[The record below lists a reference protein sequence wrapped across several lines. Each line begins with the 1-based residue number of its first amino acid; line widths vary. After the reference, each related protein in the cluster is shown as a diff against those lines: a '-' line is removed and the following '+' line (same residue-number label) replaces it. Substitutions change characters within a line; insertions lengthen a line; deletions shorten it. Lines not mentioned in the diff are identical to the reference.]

1 MFRLRQDPAC
11 RAIRLLLTIAA
22 FTAGCGEAP
31 QPRNLLLISLDTL
44 RADHLGCYGYQRP
57 TSPFLDRLAS
67 QGVLFEQAYATSPWT
82 LPSHASLFTGLY
94 PSQHGVMTED
104 FALPSDVTTLAEAL
118 RGRDLA
124 TAGFVS
130 GIFLGPRFGLGRGF
144 EQYVAIPTRG
154 KSGGTATSL
163 NATARVSAGGLA
175 WLADQR
181 GRPYFLFLHY
191 FDIHSDY
198 RPEPRFA
205 ALFGEPYHGPVD
217 GSTRQLRAFLRGQIS
232 FDADDRSHLVDL
244 YDAEIRQLDQALEAL
259 FEALRERGALEQT
272 VVVVTADHGEEFFD
286 HGGVFHGR
294 TQYQEMLRVPLI
306 IVGPGIPPGLR
317 SDQPVSLVDLA
328 PTLLTL
334 LGAEVPPDVSGRD
347 LAPLWQGGGAG
358 WLERDLFAEANSTDE
373 GGSPQR
379 AVLRGRWKLVLHE
392 GGERELFDLGG
403 DPRELVNRAGGES
416 KRTADLASQLR
427 SSLGSVRKAPTLP
440 KLEPAERKQLEALG
454 YVRE

>member
-1 MFRLRQDPAC
+1 MLRLLRDPAS
-11 RAIRLLLTIAA
+11 RAIRLLLAIAA
-22 FTAGCGEAP
+22 LAAGCGEAS

-44 RADHLGCYGYQRP
+44 RADHLGCYGYARP

-94 PSQHGVMTED
+94 PSQHGVMTEELS
-104 FALPSDVTTLAEAL
+104 LPTDLPTLAEAL
-118 RGRDLA
+118 RGRDFA

-144 EQYVAIPTRG
+144 ERYGVIPTRAE
-154 KSGGTATSL
+154 SGGSATSL
-163 NATARVSAGGLA
+163 SATDRVSAGGLE
-175 WLADQR
+175 WLATRQE
-181 GRPYFLFLHY
+181 RPFFLFLHY

-217 GSTRQLRAFLRGQIS
+217 GSTRQLRAFLRGQIAI
-232 FDADDRSHLVDL
+232 DADGRAHLVDL
-244 YDAEIRQLDQALEAL
+244 YDAEIRQLDQGLEEL
-259 FEALRERGALEQT
+259 FAQLRERGALDQT
-272 VVVVTADHGEEFFD
+272 IVVVTADHGEELFD

-306 IVGPGIPPGLR
+306 LAGPGIPSGLR
-317 SDQPVSLVDLA
+317 IDQPVSLIDLA

-334 LGAEVPPDVSGRD
+334 LGALVPSAVSGRD
-347 LAPLWQGGGAG
+347 LASLWRAPGAG
-358 WLERDLFAEANSTDE
+358 WPERDLFAEANSPSD
-373 GGSPQR
+373 GASPQR
-379 AVLRGRWKLVLHE
+379 AVLRGRWKLILHE

-403 DPRELVNRAGGES
+403 DPRERVNRAAAEPE
-416 KRTADLASQLR
+416 RTADLASRLTT
-427 SSLGSVRKAPTLP
+427 SLGSVREAPVLP
-440 KLEPAERKQLEALG
+440 KLSPAMRKQLEALG
-454 YVRE
+454 YLRE

>member
-1 MFRLRQDPAC
+1 MLRPLRDPTS

-22 FTAGCGEAP
+22 FASGCGEPP

-44 RADHLGCYGYQRP
+44 RADHLGCYGYGRP

-67 QGVLFEQAYATSPWT
+67 QGVLFEQAWATSPWT

-94 PSQHGVMTED
+94 PSQHGVVSEEL
-104 FALPSDVTTLAEAL
+104 ALPTDLPTLAEAL
-118 RGRDLA
+118 RGRGFT

-130 GIFLGPRFGLGRGF
+130 GIFLGARFGLGRGF
-144 EQYVAIPTRG
+144 ERYDAIPTRPT
-154 KSGGTATSL
+154 SGGTATSL
-163 NATARVSAGGLA
+163 GSTERVSAAGLE
-175 WLADQR
+175 WLAAQPA
-181 GRPYFLFLHY
+181 RPYFLFLHY

-205 ALFGEPYHGPVD
+205 AQFGNPYHGPVD
-217 GSTRQLRAFLRGQIS
+217 GSTRQLMAFLHRQIP
-232 FDADDRSHLVDL
+232 FDTDDRAHLVDL

-259 FEALRERGALEQT
+259 FAALSERGALAQT
-272 VVVVTADHGEEFFD
+272 VVVVTADHGEELFD

-306 IVGPGIPPGLR
+306 ILGPGIPQGLR

-334 LGAEVPPDVSGRD
+334 MGVEVPPSISGRD
-347 LAPLWQGGGAG
+347 LAPLWQTPDAR
-358 WLERDLFAEANSTDE
+358 WPERDLFAEANSTSD
-373 GGSPQR
+373 GVGPQR
-379 AVLRGRWKLVLHE
+379 AVRSGRWKLVLHG

-403 DPRELVNRAGGES
+403 DPAERVNRAAAEPE
-416 KRTADLASQLR
+416 RAADLESQLAA
-427 SSLGSVRKAPTLP
+427 SLGSARAAPALP
-440 KLEPAERKQLEALG
+440 KLSPAMRKQLEALG
-454 YVRE
+454 YLRE